1 MDPSTHFPPLQP
13 PVTDRDHTL
22 GPADA
27 PVTLV
32 MYGDYECPY
41 TALAH
46 SFLKAVRE
54 NVGDQLRIV
63 YRYFPLADIHPHAE
77 RAAEAVEAAA
87 RQGRFWEM
95 SSRLFTHQEALT
107 SPDLLRHAE
116 TVGLDLEQ
124 FLEQLR
130 ERDTRQRVAEDR
142 HSGDQIGVTGTP
154 TFYINGERFAP
165 KFDLQ
170 GLAEALVERLERA
183 G

>member
-1 MDPSTHFPPLQP
+1 MDHSAHLPPLQP
-13 PVTDRDHTL
+13 PVTDRDHAL
-22 GPADA
+22 GPAGA

-46 SFLKAVRE
+46 SFLQSVRE

-63 YRYFPLADIHPHAE
+63 YRYFPLSDIHPHAE
-77 RAAEAVEAAA
+77 RAAEAAEAAA
-87 RQGRFWEM
+87 RMDRFWEM
-95 SSRLFTHQEALT
+95 SDRLFTHQEALT
-107 SPDLLRHAE
+107 NQDLLRHAE
-116 TVGLDLEQ
+116 AVGLDLER

-142 HSGDQIGVTGTP
+142 HSGDRIGVASTP
-154 TFYINGERFAP
+154 TFFIDGARFAP